1 MCGNCI
7 FLVPVKYTLVCHMP
21 GCGHVQFS
29 TSVSYYET
37 HFKSYRMAKAYSMS
51 EL

>member
-1 MCGNCI
+1 MCGNSI

-29 TSVSYYET
+29 ASVSCYET
-37 HFKSYRMAKAYSMS
+37 HFTSYNKAKVYSMS